1 MNNNE
6 IEAARK
12 SIDEDAFAV
21 AFAVSVWTKYDIK
34 NLLRDYELPDT
45 KANVEAILTPRF
57 IENFNDRMNELSH
70 DVMEA
75 IINFDEL
82 PDQK

>member
-12 SIDEDAFAV
+12 SINEDALV
-21 AFAVSVWTKYDIK
+21 VSVWTKYDIES
-34 NLLRDYELPDT
+34 LLEDYELPAT

-57 IENFNDRMNELSH
+57 IENFNDRMNELGYE
-70 DVMEA
+70 VMEA

-82 PDQK
+82 PDRE

>member
-6 IEAARK
+6 IE
-12 SIDEDAFAV
+12 AV

-34 NLLRDYELPDT
+34 NLLKDYELPDT

-57 IENFNDRMNELSH
+57 IENFNDRMNELSYE
-70 DVMEA
+70 VMEA

>member
-6 IEAARK
+6 IEAVRK
-12 SIDEDAFAV
+12 SINED
-21 AFAVSVWTKYDIK
+21 AFAVSVWTKYDIES
-34 NLLRDYELPDT
+34 LLEDYELPVT

-57 IENFNDRMNELSH
+57 IENFNDRMNELSYE
-70 DVMEA
+70 VMEA

-82 PDQK
+82 PDRK